1 VTRGTAPRAHLALR
15 AKMRSMSTSQTPRAS
30 SLRARAAAV
39 SGALALSAVLLPA
52 PAAFAAPGDGPVF
65 LPPDAF
71 AFAELRLDL
80 PGDQAANVEGFLGA
94 IPGMDVSGGGIAA
107 LVEQLALSGE
117 GPFEGGAERKD
128 DWDWIDGTLMLGFP
142 DVPPIERVLAA
153 SDMEDVPAGLERP
166 FAIAAIGIADRA
178 AFDAAWPE
186 IWDGIGEST
195 SEEYAGT
202 TVWTALDEGETT
214 VAAVAGDLLLIGMDA
229 DRVKAAIDLVNAG
242 GPSLAQDPAYLETIA
257 SLPADRLGTF
267 VVSTGMLREFLPGAV
282 EALMAGQG
290 ELEAATPQ
298 LLEAVAALPDHV
310 AGVIR
315 AETDHL
321 SARIVTALPDGA
333 ALAVGSSDLAALA
346 PADSVLYLEARDIG
360 AALKAAIDQARPA
373 LETQIDAE
381 GLMQIEML
389 LGGALD
395 ELLSWAGDL
404 ALSVSFN
411 ESGPSFGI
419 VAEVTDPVAAE
430 QRVSGILALIRM
442 VALGSEESPIII
454 EDSTV
459 GDVMITS
466 IELTEASGMTEGLPV
481 APRITVG
488 LGGGHFF
495 LGLGDFA
502 SEAATRAA
510 GDSLAADPSYQAAVA
525 AASPEN
531 AGYLWVDVPGLLG
544 LATLVDPG
552 AEMDAD
558 ALAMVGTVVSSLVA
572 VLDAEEGNGSAAL
585 LLVRG

>member
-1 VTRGTAPRAHLALR
+1 
-15 AKMRSMSTSQTPRAS
+15 MNTSQPPRAS
-30 SLRARAAAV
+30 SLRARAVAV

-65 LPPDAF
+65 LPPEAF

-80 PGDQAANVEGFLGA
+80 PGDQAENVEAFLGV
-94 IPGMDVSGGGIAA
+94 IPGMDASGGGIGA
-107 LVEQLALSGE
+107 LVEQLALAGE

-142 DVPPIERVLAA
+142 DVPPIERVLVG
-153 SDMEDVPAGLERP
+153 DMEEVPAGLERP
-166 FAIAAIGIADRA
+166 YAIAAIGIADRA
-178 AFDAAWPE
+178 AFDVAWPE
-186 IWDGIGEST
+186 IWDGIGEDS
-195 SEEYAGT
+195 SEEYGGT
-202 TVWTALDEGETT
+202 TIWYAEDEGETT
-214 VAAVAGDLLLIGMDA
+214 VAAVAGDLLLLGMDA
-229 DRVKAAIDLVNAG
+229 DRVKAAVDLVNAG

-257 SLPADRLGTF
+257 GLPADRIGTF
-267 VVSTGMLREFLPGAV
+267 VISTGPLRETLPGAV
-282 EALMAGQG
+282 EALMAGQD

-321 SARIVTALPDGA
+321 SARIVAALPEGTEI
-333 ALAVGSSDLAALA
+333 AVGSSDLAELA
-346 PADSVLYLEARDIG
+346 PADAVLFLEARDVG
-360 AALKAAIDQARPA
+360 AALKAAFAQVRPT
-373 LETQIDAE
+373 LESQIDAE

-404 ALSVSFN
+404 ALSVSFS
-411 ESGPSFGI
+411 EAGPSFGI

-430 QRVSGILALIRM
+430 QRVSGILALLRM

-459 GDVMITS
+459 GEVAITS
-466 IELTEASGMTEGLPV
+466 IELTEASGMTEDLPV

-502 SEAATRAA
+502 AEAATRAP
-510 GDSLAADPSYQAAVA
+510 GDSLAADAAYQAGIA

-531 AGYLWVDVPGLLG
+531 AGYLWVDLPGLLG
-544 LATLVDPG
+544 LATLIDPG
-552 AEMDAD
+552 AAELGSDE
-558 ALAMVGTVVSSLVA
+558 LAMIGAVAASLVA
-572 VLDAEEGNGSAAL
+572 VLDVEEGNGSAAL